1 MQAFGNVCGNNGRP
15 IFKGKWKISSGAN
28 QAMGNKWGVVSWILS
43 FQTTFQPNQQKK
55 RSNGVRTF
63 FLIHHQYDQLLS
75 IRSCHC
81 IVCNFQSTN
90 LWNLCNHIFSTA
102 DYLLASSFVF
112 LFKSIVLIDYLHA
125 TNETI
130 LAVSFLV
137 WVFQPVTETY
147 QVEQWSYCLLIILP
161 IALFQV

>member
-1 MQAFGNVCGNNGRP
+1 MPAYGICGEITVAQFLKASERFP
-15 IFKGKWKISSGAN
+15 AVPTK
-28 QAMGNKWGVVSWILS
+28 MGNKWGVVSWILS

-63 FLIHHQYDQLLS
+63 FSNPSSIWSTLINP
-75 IRSCHC
+75 
-81 IVCNFQSTN
+81 IVP
-90 LWNLCNHIFSTA
+90 LCAIFNQPIYEICAITFFSTA
-102 DYLLASSFVF
+102 DYLLASSFVY